1 LIPYAAAGE
10 LSYSLANGT
19 TWKKIPAATS
29 GTDRGYE
36 WTPPAT
42 KTKTKCGVKLVLKDD
57 DEKKLR
63 LM

>member
-1 LIPYAAAGE
+1 LIPHAAAGE

-29 GTDRGYE
+29 GADRGYE

-42 KTKTKCGVKLVLKDD
+42 KTKTKCRVKLVLNGT
-57 DEKKLR
+57 
-63 LM
+63 